1 LPLSYVARVWKL
13 CAAVF
18 AALAVSAVA
27 SAQTAPELPRSYV
40 DTSPVAV
47 TGRIITVSAGGS
59 VQAAIDQAIP
69 GDAIVLQAGA
79 TFTGPIRLRNK
90 AGSGWITIRSSA
102 ESQLPAGQ
110 RVTPGHASLMPKIVT
125 TGAWAALETDA
136 GAHHYRIV
144 GIEFAVASGV
154 QTNYGVVTLGRGD
167 ETQLSQ
173 LPHNIV
179 FERVYVHGQRT
190 GNVRRGLA
198 LNSAWTA
205 VVDSYV
211 NEIHE
216 VGADTQAIG
225 IWNGPGPF
233 KIVNNHLEAAG
244 ENILIGGV
252 DPRIQYLVPSDIE
265 IRRNT
270 FYKPLSWRQGDP
282 AYAGTPWTVKN
293 IFELKNA
300 QRVLVQ
306 GNHFEHNWAAA
317 QNGFSILLT
326 VRNQQGTAPWSV
338 VQDITFDSN
347 LVQRIAAAFNILG
360 RDDTATS
367 QSTRRV
373 RITNNLFVD
382 VGSRWGGNGRLFQ
395 VLDGVSDLWIE
406 HNTAVQSGEFVY
418 ASGAASYGFV
428 FRNNLVNGAGYGL
441 AGDGTFG
448 SPTGTLTRYFPGGQF
463 LGNGIVAGVASLYPT
478 GNLFP
483 VSFDAVAFVGASSG
497 DYRLSSYSPLKGAAT
512 DGKDIGVDFAAFSSA
527 TSGTSPTPTAPSG
540 GGTSGGGAEG
550 PPTVSVTSPAAGATV
565 SGIVT
570 LTASATDNV
579 GVAGVQFY
587 VDAAPVGSE
596 DLSAPYSLSWNST
609 AVSNGAHTIRADAR
623 DAAGNYTSSSVI
635 TVNVSNGSSSG
646 GTTISGAQAVTWT
659 RARNAQVS
667 GGSIFKS
674 GGCDGCPDAG
684 ASSSQAI
691 GSGLGYVEFTV
702 GVTTASQ
709 VIGLS
714 NGDSDLSEEDVDFA
728 LKFWPGGGAEVRLR
742 GVYQG
747 AEIRA
752 AVGDVFRIAVSGTN
766 VVTFSKNGVPFHSVS
781 RTVTYPLLVDVS
793 LLGSTGRFL
802 DAKIGGGTSDSPT
815 SGTGGTAVSWTQM
828 MNVAMVN
835 GVLTKVGGC
844 SGCEDG
850 GAVSAQSITSG
861 SGYVE
866 FRAPDSFGQRVIG
879 LSAGSSGTGETDID
893 FGLKFWAGGGV
904 DVREN
909 GSYVGVDTRYTS
921 TDVFRIAV
929 ASGAVTYYKNG
940 QVLYR
945 SRRAPGSTLVVD
957 TSFVTMSTGLG
968 PVTIA
973 GAN

>member
-1 LPLSYVARVWKL
+1 MPYVARVWKL
-13 CAAVF
+13 CAAVL
-18 AALAVSAVA
+18 AALAFTPVA
-27 SAQTAPELPRSYV
+27 SAQTAPELPRAYV

-47 TGRIITVSAGGS
+47 TGRVITVNAGGS
-59 VQAAIDQAIP
+59 VQAAIDQAVP

-110 RVTPGHASLMPKIVT
+110 RVTPAQASLMPKIVT

-144 GIEFAVASGV
+144 GVEFAVASGV

-167 ETQLSQ
+167 ETDLSQ
-173 LPHNIV
+173 LPRDIV

-190 GNVRRGLA
+190 GNVRRGLS
-198 LNSAWTA
+198 LNSARTA
-205 VVDSYV
+205 VIDSYV

-270 FYKPLSWRQGDP
+270 LYKPLTWRQGDP
-282 AYAGTPWTVKN
+282 SYAGTPWTVKN

-338 VQDITFDSN
+338 VQDVTFDSN
-347 LVQRIAAAFNILG
+347 LVQRVAAAFNILG

-367 QSTRRV
+367 QPTRRI
-373 RITNNLFVD
+373 RITNNLFID
-382 VGSRWGGNGRLFQ
+382 VSSRWGGNGRLFQ

-406 HNTAVQSGEFVY
+406 HNTAVQAGEFIY
-418 ASGAASYGFV
+418 ASGAPSYGFV
-428 FRNNLVNGAGYGL
+428 FRNNLVNGAGYGM

-448 SPTGTLTRYFPGGQF
+448 SPKGTLTNYFPGGQF
-463 LGNGIVAGVASLYPT
+463 LGNGIVAAVASLYPA

-483 VSFDAVAFVGASSG
+483 VSFDAVAFIGASSG
-497 DYRLSSYSPLKGAAT
+497 DYRLSAYSPLKGAAT
-512 DGKDIGVDFAAFSSA
+512 DGSDVGVDFGIFSSA
-527 TSGTSPTPTAPSG
+527 TTGSAPAPTTPTS
-540 GGTSGGGAEG
+540 GGTSGGGADG
-550 PPTVSVTSPAAGATV
+550 TAPTVSVTAPGAGATV

-570 LTASATDNV
+570 LTAGATDNV

-587 VDAAPVGSE
+587 VDAAPVGGE
-596 DLSAPYSLSWNST
+596 DMSAPYSFAWNT
-609 AVSNGAHTIRADAR
+609 ASVSDGTHTIRADAR
-623 DAAGNYTSSSVI
+623 DAAGNYASSSVI
-635 TVNVSNGSSSG
+635 TVTVANGSTSG
-646 GTTISGAQAVTWT
+646 GTTISGTQAVSWT
-659 RARNAQVS
+659 RIRNAQVS

-684 ASSSQAI
+684 ASSSQSIA
-691 GSGLGYVEFTV
+691 SGLGFVEFTV
-702 GVTTASQ
+702 GVTTAAQ
-709 VIGLS
+709 VVGLS
-714 NGDSDLSEEDVDFA
+714 NGDADLSEEDIDFA

-747 AEIRA
+747 AETRA
-752 AVGDVFRIAVSGTN
+752 AVGDVFRIAVTGTN
-766 VVTFSKNGVPFHSVS
+766 VVTFSRNGVPFHSVN

-793 LLGSTGRFL
+793 LLGSTARLL
-802 DAKIGGGTSDSPT
+802 DVKIGGGGSSSPA
-815 SGTGGTAVSWTQM
+815 SGSGTAVSWTQM

-861 SGYVE
+861 NGYVE
-866 FRAPDSFGQRVIG
+866 LRAPDGFGQRVIG
-879 LSAGSSGTGETDID
+879 LSTGSSGTSEADID
-893 FGLKFWAGGGV
+893 FGLKFWPGGGV

-909 GSYVGVDTRYTS
+909 GGYVGVDTRYTT

-945 SRRAPGSTLVVD
+945 SQRAPGSTLVVD

>member
-1 LPLSYVARVWKL
+1 MPYVARVWKL

-18 AALAVSAVA
+18 AALAVTPVA
-27 SAQTAPELPRSYV
+27 SAQTAPELPRAYV

-47 TGRIITVSAGGS
+47 TGRVLTVSAGGS
-59 VQAAIDQAIP
+59 VQAAIDQAVP

-110 RVTPGHASLMPKIVT
+110 RVTPAQASLMPRIVT

-144 GIEFAVASGV
+144 GVEFAVASGV

-173 LPHNIV
+173 LPYDIV

-198 LNSAWTA
+198 LNSARTA
-205 VVDSYV
+205 VIDSYV

-270 FYKPLSWRQGDP
+270 LYKPLTWRQGDP
-282 AYAGTPWTVKN
+282 SYAGTPWTVKN
-293 IFELKNA
+293 SFELKNA

-306 GNHFEHNWAAA
+306 GNRFEHNWAAA

-338 VQDITFDSN
+338 VQDVTFDSN
-347 LVQRIAAAFNILG
+347 LVQSVAAAFNILG
-360 RDDTATS
+360 RDDIQTS
-367 QSTRRV
+367 QPTRRI
-373 RITNNLFVD
+373 RIANNLFVD
-382 VGSRWGGNGRLFQ
+382 VSSRWGGNGRLFQ
-395 VLDGVSDLWIE
+395 VLAGVSDLWIE
-406 HNTAVQSGEFVY
+406 HNTALQAGEFIY

-428 FRNNLVNGAGYGL
+428 FRNNLVNGAGYGM

-448 SPTGTLTRYFPGGQF
+448 SPKGTLTQYFPGGQF
-463 LGNGIVAGVASLYPT
+463 LGNGIVAGVASLYPS

-512 DGKDIGVDFAAFSSA
+512 DGRDVGVDFATFSSA
-527 TSGTSPTPTAPSG
+527 TTGTAPAPSAPTS
-540 GGTSGGGAEG
+540 GGTSGGGADG
-550 PPTVSVTSPAAGATV
+550 TAPTISVTAPGAGATV
-565 SGIVT
+565 SGVVT
-570 LTASATDNV
+570 LGASATDNV

-596 DLSAPYSLSWNST
+596 DMSAPYSFSWNT
-609 AVSNGAHTIRADAR
+609 AAMSDGTHTIRADAR
-623 DAAGNYTSSSVI
+623 DAAGNYASSSVI
-635 TVNVSNGSSSG
+635 TVTVANGSSGG
-646 GTTISGAQAVTWT
+646 GTTIAGTQAVSWT
-659 RARNAQVS
+659 RIRNAQVS

-684 ASSSQAI
+684 ASSSQTIA
-691 GSGLGYVEFTV
+691 SGLGFVEFTV
-702 GVTTASQ
+702 GVTTATQ

-714 NGDSDLSEEDVDFA
+714 NGDSDLSEEEIDFA
-728 LKFWPGGGAEVRLR
+728 LKLWPGGGAEVRLR

-747 AEIRA
+747 AETRA
-752 AVGDVFRIAVSGTN
+752 AVGDVFRIAVTGTN
-766 VVTFSKNGVPFHSVS
+766 AVTFSRNGVPFHSVS

-793 LLGSTGRFL
+793 LLGSTARLL
-802 DAKIGGGTSDSPT
+802 DVKIGGGGSSSPAGG
-815 SGTGGTAVSWTQM
+815 SGTAVSWTQM
-828 MNVAMVN
+828 MNVAMIN

-850 GAVSAQSITSG
+850 GAVSAQAITSG
-861 SGYVE
+861 NGYVE
-866 FRAPDSFGQRVIG
+866 FRAPDGFGQRVIG
-879 LSAGSSGTGETDID
+879 LSTGSSGTGEADVD
-893 FGLKFWAGGGV
+893 FGLKFWPGGGV

-909 GSYVGVDTRYTS
+909 GGYVGVDTRYST